1 MALFRNLGVKLR
13 GSLCGVLTYAS
24 VKPLIFLDLAKNDS
38 FMNWKPKVPRTI
50 LFVDGH

>member
-24 VKPLIFLDLAKNDS
+24 VKPLVFLDLAKIYS
-38 FMNWKPKVPRTI
+38 FMNWKPKVPPTM
-50 LFVDGH
+50 LFVYGH